1 MRLDA
6 DTNRVIAS
14 LIKDSISRKILLSN
28 KFNFYS
34 PTFLMEEL
42 NKYKELIIKKA
53 NINEVIYNRILKIFL
68 YKINLVSLNEFEDY
82 LEEAKELIND
92 IKDTPFIAV
101 AISKK
106 ADGIWSDD
114 EHFQKQNKI
123 KIFKTKDL
131 MKFL

>member
-1 MRLDA
+1 
-6 DTNRVIAS
+6 
-14 LIKDSISRKILLSN
+14 
-28 KFNFYS
+28 
-34 PTFLMEEL
+34 MEEL

>member
-1 MRLDA
+1 MRLVA

-42 NKYKELIIKKA
+42 NKYKELIIKKT